1 MAIHHYLPQV
11 SLASLV
17 LYYSLLYAYAP
28 RLSHNTPTS
37 NIKLEDFLQEGNPA
51 TLADPNWSLI
61 QSQPK
66 STSVTKIISACVSA
80 LNGIMTYDIDISP
93 L

>member
-51 TLADPNWSLI
+51 TGGSELELD
-61 QSQPK
+61 
-66 STSVTKIISACVSA
+66 TKLTKEHECHKNYKRVCQRAKWH
-80 LNGIMTYDIDISP
+80 YDI
-93 L
+93 